1 MDDAEFLRRLQ
12 ERIERSTGTAIELA
26 LDYDNPGR
34 VAVDLHGP
42 LPKVI
47 FGVHILKYP
56 GLARMFMQ
64 YAILCLRERRPVK
77 EQEFLL
83 YLRRN

>member
-12 ERIERSTGTAIELA
+12 ERIERSTGMTIQLT
-26 LDYDNPGR
+26 LDHENPGR
-34 VAVDLHGP
+34 VAVDLEGP
-42 LPKVI
+42 LPKVV
-47 FGVHILKYP
+47 FGAHVLKYP

-64 YAILCLRERRPVK
+64 YTILCLKERRPVA

>member
-12 ERIERSTGTAIELA
+12 ERIERSTGRSIA
-26 LDYDNPGR
+26 LEVDYDHPGR
-34 VAVDLHGP
+34 IAVELDKP
-42 LPKVI
+42 IPRVVI
-47 FGVHILKYP
+47 GSHALKYP

-64 YAILCLRERRPVK
+64 YAILALRRGRPVE

>member
-12 ERIERSTGTAIELA
+12 ERIEGAVGEAIELVV
-26 LDYDNPGR
+26 DHEEPGR
-34 VAVDLHGP
+34 VEVEIEGP
-42 LPKVI
+42 RPRVVI
-47 FGVHILKYP
+47 GSDALKYP

-64 YAILCLRERRPVK
+64 YAILALRLRRPPD

-83 YLRRN
+83 FLRRN

>member
-12 ERIERSTGTAIELA
+12 ERIERSAGENIELVV
-26 LDYDNPGR
+26 DYDHPGR
-34 VAVDLHGP
+34 VAVDFSGAR
-42 LPKVI
+42 PKVI
-47 FGVHILKYP
+47 LGAHALKYP

-64 YAILCLRERRPVK
+64 YAMLALRQRRPIQ

-83 YLRRN
+83 FLRRN

>member
-12 ERIERSTGTAIELA
+12 ERIERSTGEAIELVV
-26 LDYDNPGR
+26 DYDHPGR
-34 VAVDLHGP
+34 VAVDLESP
-42 LPKVI
+42 RPKVI
-47 FGVHILKYP
+47 VGSDALKYP

-64 YAILCLRERRPVK
+64 YAILALRQRRPVE